1 MAQDTEETLRII
13 LMLGQAVVPAARDI
27 LGLMARAV
35 SVVGRTGARAAR
47 TGIGAATDRI
57 DGMGRHGVV
66 RSAKSLSGAVQTI
79 DVTDKLG
86 RADIHELGR
95 LCRAC
100 GVGFAVTRIQ
110 AGDGGTRMAIQ
121 FSAADASTMEAVLS
135 AALASRL
142 ATGDDLDRA
151 CSTPDPAAERIDFA
165 GSLWTRSGSEF
176 TCGFETHDGQK
187 MTAHASPDGSWRI
200 TDPSG
205 AVAMAGPESLKGR
218 AGADLGADLGGALT
232 LASAN
237 MRAMSD
243 AKVAQ
248 ANARWR
254 SSPEFISGLRS
265 KDIIKAASDVVERR
279 KPTPGRGMK
288 PGVAPRPRAH
298 KAIKR

>member
-13 LMLGQAVVPAARDI
+13 LLLGQAVVPAARDL

-35 SVVGRTGARAAR
+35 TVVGRNGARAAR
-47 TGIGAATDRI
+47 TGLDAAADRI

-95 LCRAC
+95 LCRSC
-100 GVGFAVTRIQ
+100 GVGFAVTRMN
-110 AGDGGTRMAIQ
+110 AGDGTRMAIQ

-142 ATGDDLDRA
+142 ATEDDLDRA
-151 CSTPDPAAERIDFA
+151 CSSPDPAAEKIDFA

-187 MTAHASPDGSWRI
+187 MTARASPDGSWRI
-200 TDPSG
+200 TDASG
-205 AVAMAGPESLKGR
+205 AIAMAGPESLKGR
-218 AGADLGADLGGALT
+218 ACADLGADLGGALT

-237 MRAMSD
+237 MRAMTD
-243 AKVAQ
+243 ARVAQ

-265 KDIIKAASDVVERR
+265 KDIIKAASEVVERR
-279 KPTPGRGMK
+279 KPAPGRGMK

>member
-13 LMLGQAVVPAARDI
+13 LMLGQAVVPAARDV

-35 SVVGRTGARAAR
+35 TVVGRTGAKATQAGFRAV
-47 TGIGAATDRI
+47 TDRV
-57 DGMGRHGVV
+57 DGMGRTGVV
-66 RSAKSLSGAVQTI
+66 RSAKSLTGAVQTV

-100 GVGFAVTRIQ
+100 GVGFAVTRIN
-110 AGDGGTRMAIQ
+110 AGDGTRMAIQ
-121 FSAADASTMEAVLS
+121 FSAADASTMEAVLN

-142 ATGDDLDRA
+142 VAKDDLDRS

-176 TCGFETHDGQK
+176 TCGFETHDGRK
-187 MTAHASPDGSWRI
+187 MTAHASPDGSWSI
-200 TDPSG
+200 TDPAG
-205 AVAMAGPESLKGR
+205 AVAMAGPESIRGR

-232 LASAN
+232 LAAAN
-237 MRAMSD
+237 MRAMTD
-243 AKVAQ
+243 AKVAL

-254 SSPEFISGLRS
+254 NSPEFIAGLRS

-279 KPTPGRGMK
+279 KPAAGRGMK
-288 PGVAPRPRAH
+288 PGVAPRPRVQRS
-298 KAIKR
+298 IKR